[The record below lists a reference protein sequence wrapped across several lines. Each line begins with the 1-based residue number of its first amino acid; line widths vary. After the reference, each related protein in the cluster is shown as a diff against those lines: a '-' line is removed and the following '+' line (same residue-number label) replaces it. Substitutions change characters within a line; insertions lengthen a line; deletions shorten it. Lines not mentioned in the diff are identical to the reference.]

1 MSVSCGF
8 FNSVDGDRVYNA
20 DDLSNFFSGVLDDG
34 VIKGYDGGLEVVA
47 NSGMTVNV
55 SGGKAI
61 CLGKYLKNIGTYE
74 VSFNVGGTLPRYD
87 AVVIRADL
95 TNRSMGIFSKKGTE
109 ASSPAY
115 PTILDTDTVKELCL
129 AYIYVGAGAT
139 GIVAANITDKRADES
154 VCGYCHFTN
163 VSDQLA
169 TYRNTAALSFGDD
182 TATIGIDEYGANSTL
197 LVYLNGY
204 LLTAGTD
211 YTVSG
216 SGSTATVTLAHAML
230 TNNDNV
236 LEFVVQ
242 NIELG

>member
-34 VIKGYDGGLEVVA
+34 VIKGYDGGLVVSA
-47 NSGMTVNV
+47 SSGTTVSV
-55 SGGKAI
+55 AGGKAV
-61 CLGKYLKNIGTYE
+61 CLGKYIKNIGTYE
-74 VSFNVGGTLPRYD
+74 LTLSAGGTQPRYD
-87 AVVIRADL
+87 AIVVGTDL
-95 TNRSMGIFSKKGTE
+95 SERTATIYVKKGTE
-109 ASSPAY
+109 SSSPAY

-139 GIVAANITDKRADES
+139 SIVAANITDKRADES